1 MQFLTSKELDI
12 KLNSKKRDFLI
23 SISIIFTFSIIIILY
38 LNYFFITKFGLNQD
52 NFVYI
57 IIPLIIV
64 GLAIFLSFSISI
76 LKPLFKSDEKLQ
88 QSIKETIHELNIP
101 VSTIKMNTQLLQKSI
116 SDEKSL
122 KRLERIEQ
130 ASNNLLKLYE
140 NMEYDIKKEID
151 RIENQEFYLDE
162 IISKS
167 CDKVDDIR
175 KNIIIT
181 TTVPNIKLFTDIN
194 GFEKIIDNLIFNAIK
209 HNIKDNPKIDINYKD
224 NILSIYNTGE
234 KIDTK
239 NLFIVFDKYFQED
252 SSKDGFGLGLAMV
265 KEFCDKNKIIIN
277 IDTLETGNKFNL
289 NLKNILA

>member
-38 LNYFFITKFGLNQD
+38 LNYFFISKFGLNQD
-52 NFVYI
+52 NFIYI
-57 IIPLIIV
+57 IIPLIIL

>member
-1 MQFLTSKELDI
+1 MQFLTSKESDI

-116 SDEKSL
+116 LDEKSL

-151 RIENQEFYLDE
+151 TIENQEFYLDE

-175 KNIIIT
+175 KNIIIS
-181 TTVPNIKLFTDIN
+181 TTVPNSKLFTDIN

>member
-1 MQFLTSKELDI
+1 MLFLTSKELDI